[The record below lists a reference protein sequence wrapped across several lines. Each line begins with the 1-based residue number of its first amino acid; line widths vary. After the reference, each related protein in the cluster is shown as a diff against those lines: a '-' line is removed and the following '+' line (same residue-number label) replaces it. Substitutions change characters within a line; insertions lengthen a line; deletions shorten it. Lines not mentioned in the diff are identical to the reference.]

1 VGNKADMWSLGV
13 LLYALLCGYLPF
25 DHDNVNELY
34 KLIVRGKFDMPVGMS
49 ERVCS
54 RCKYSC

>member
-49 ERVCS
+49 ERMCS
-54 RCKYSC
+54 RCKY